1 MLIQF
6 YNLVSKMKQSTLFL
20 AIIFIGFL
28 FNNVCSAADKTH
40 TEEPNTVDNTASP
53 CDGSA
58 STHKPDCNVDS
69 ESIKT
74 PPKTLDEKN
83 GIIISPK
90 KPLNPDISA
99 KQKNKKNSEFK

>member
-99 KQKNKKNSEFK
+99 KQKNKKNSESK